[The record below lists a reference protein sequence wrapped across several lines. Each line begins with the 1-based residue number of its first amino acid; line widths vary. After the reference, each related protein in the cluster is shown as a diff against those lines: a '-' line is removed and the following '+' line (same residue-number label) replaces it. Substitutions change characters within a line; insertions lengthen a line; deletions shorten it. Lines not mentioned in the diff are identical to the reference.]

1 MSVQMTSQGQANP
14 SPTVVSGEV
23 TCALTGKTLRSE
35 EAYWAPPLI
44 TAQSLVSSVMKNLV
58 RTPSNLGHVLFEE
71 QPNVP
76 YHPEARQLL
85 ASRRTAE
92 QLKLLLILL
101 AVAAVLVVPLFW
113 FALG

>member
-1 MSVQMTSQGQANP
+1 MSVQMTSPGKATDTP
-14 SPTVVSGEV
+14 SVVSGEV
-23 TCALTGKTLRSE
+23 TCALTGRTLRAE
-35 EAYWAPPLI
+35 EAYWAPPVI
-44 TAQSLVSSVMKNLV
+44 TARQLVTALVSNAV

-101 AVAAVLVVPLFW
+101 AVAAIIVVPLFW

>member
-1 MSVQMTSQGQANP
+1 MTSQGQVDP

-23 TCALTGKTLRSE
+23 TCALTGKPMQAE

-44 TAQSLVSSVMKNLV
+44 TARSLVSAVVKNAV

-101 AVAAVLVVPLFW
+101 AVAAVIVLPLFW

>member
-1 MSVQMTSQGQANP
+1 MSVQMTSHGQANQ
-14 SPTVVSGEV
+14 SPAVVSGEV
-23 TCALTGKTLRSE
+23 TCALTGRAMSAE

-44 TAQSLVSSVMKNLV
+44 TARELVTAVVTNAV

-101 AVAAVLVVPLFW
+101 AVAAVIVVPLFW

>member
-1 MSVQMTSQGQANP
+1 MSVQMTSSGQA
-14 SPTVVSGEV
+14 SDAPTVVSGEV
-23 TCALTGKTLRSE
+23 TCALTGRTLRAE

-44 TAQSLVSSVMKNLV
+44 TARQLVTSLVSNVL
-58 RTPSNLGHVLFEE
+58 RTPGNLGHVLFEE

-101 AVAAVLVVPLFW
+101 AVAAVIVVPLFW